1 MADGVAEAL
10 SMFLLYLFK
19 YLFGMEV
26 PSKLFS
32 EYLLNKEYQ
41 RKVFSTLFIKA
52 IKPALDTK
60 DVGRKRIFF
69 LFNSFVSISGA
80 DIRFIEMAKRM
91 DGFNKIIVTS
101 SLGKKIC
108 EENGLDAK
116 YLLTT
121 KEKQIK
127 NVPVIYLARMIRAL
141 LSKIGA
147 NHHDVLF
154 SSSDIL
160 PDVFP
165 AFLLKIRKPMVRWIA
180 PVYHLIPHSSKRPGG
195 YKLSNI
201 LSYLGQRLSLRLI
214 NRADLIITETNF
226 LRNKLIE
233 EYQVSPDK
241 ITAVQSGFNPKV
253 IDNVIWNREKIY
265 DVCFL
270 ARLHLSKG
278 ILDLIKAWS
287 YVCKHK
293 KDTKLAIAGSG
304 STKMI
309 EELKREIEKLGL
321 KHTIDL
327 LGFLSE
333 EDKYKLLKAS
343 KLYVLPSYEEGIPI
357 TFYEAMHCGLPVITY
372 YLSTYAEI
380 RDYIVSVPL
389 GDVEKLAEE
398 IIKILEDEDLA
409 RRLGDRGR
417 KLAKE
422 HTWDKVADCIIPQIE
437 KKIVVYNFG

>member
-1 MADGVAEAL
+1 
-10 SMFLLYLFK
+10 
-19 YLFGMEV
+19 MEV
-26 PSKLFS
+26 PFKLLL
-32 EYLLNKEYQ
+32 EYLRNKEYQ
-41 RKVFSTLFIKA
+41 GRFFAALFIKA
-52 IKPALDTK
+52 KRSALVAK
-60 DVGRKRIFF
+60 DAGRKIFF
-69 LFNSFVSISGA
+69 LFNSFVTISGA
-80 DIRFIEMAKRM
+80 DIRFIEVAKRM
-91 DGFNKIIVTS
+91 GGFNKIVLTS
-101 SLGKKIC
+101 SLGKKVC

-121 KEKQIK
+121 KERQIK
-127 NVPVIYLARMIRAL
+127 NVPEIYFARTIKAM
-141 LSKIGA
+141 LSKTGV
-147 NHHDVLF
+147 NQHDVLF

-165 AFLLKIRKPMVRWIA
+165 AFFLKIRKPMVRWIV

-195 YKLSNI
+195 YKLSSI

-214 NRADLIITETNF
+214 RKADMIITETNF

-241 ITAVQSGFNPKV
+241 ITAVQSGFNPEV
-253 IDNVIWNREKIY
+253 IDNVTSNRDKIY

-278 ILDLIKAWS
+278 IFDLIKAWS

-293 KDTKLAIAGSG
+293 KGIKLAIAGSG
-304 STKMI
+304 STQMI
-309 EELKREIEKLGL
+309 EELEREIEKLGL

-333 EDKYKLLKAS
+333 EDKYELLKAS

-357 TFYEAMHCGLPVITY
+357 TFYEAMYCGLPVITY

-389 GDVEKLAEE
+389 GDKMKLAEE

-409 RRLGDRGR
+409 AGLGDKGR

-437 KKIVVYNFG
+437 RKIGAYNSG